1 MKIYDVTKI
10 YGVYETQ
17 PASGRPVKKTAA
29 LSKTDKLMLS
39 KDAIDFQSVMKGL
52 REAPDVRAAKVADLT
67 AKYEAGEPLAET
79 REIAEALIKSGAF
92 NKIDSN

>member
-17 PASGRPVKKTAA
+17 PTAGRLAKKTAS

-39 KDAIDFQSVMKGL
+39 KDARDFQSVMNGL
-52 REAPDVRAAKVADLT
+52 KEAPDVRAAKIAELT
-67 AKYEAGEPLAET
+67 VKYETGEHLADT
-79 REIAEALIKSGAF
+79 REIAEALIKSGAL
-92 NKIDSN
+92 NKIT